1 MKGKKAD
8 KKKSGDTM
16 LYPHNLGFSALD
28 SINAK
33 VNDALAEFDKEMD
46 WLHEL
51 LFECKKTFA
60 KPEIQLLPKTP
71 SQKRGRKAKRPTKF
85 SDSEDVFEP
94 SSKRQSLRLD
104 DGEEADVEENSL
116 SSPPNRSYRTR
127 ATSRTTT
134 TARPK
139 RNTRTT
145 KNVKIKTETTKE
157 PVMSFTKQIESQ
169 MAENKTPVKENLIEP
184 ENEDTNLTPINKVN
198 SVKMSTDKVC
208 DMDTETP
215 CKDPQFDYA
224 QEMETPKGP
233 QIDNAKETETPQ
245 SSNDKDMIVQET
257 PEMIITSPSTPATVV
272 KAALSDD
279 NTPFTPNNTQTIQ
292 ESPEKIVKDSSESQ
306 DKKPRNSVRKSLKHG
321 KTLNSSSRLSSI
333 KRLSVAALHAVET
346 AAKKSMRQESESSDD
361 LSQSKAQ
368 SPEEKPVRTRTRLR
382 LKKGSQNTDSV
393 SSVTS
398 DKSATS
404 SQGSVADLDN
414 TSEDDKPQRSTR
426 TKTRKPK
433 TESESKTR
441 TKTRNK
447 HQSSQDQSSADLSD
461 DEVMLISDCD
471 SPKSKEHQ
479 RLSAN
484 TTEDDCAFTNDIKP
498 VRASTRTKQ
507 KKNSSKVDSENEDSG
522 ICSKSQSETSI
533 PRTRSK
539 MRPPKSST
547 MSSDEQSEKDE
558 RFVKPE
564 NPPPRTRT
572 KTKKRVLSDDEADM
586 SISKKSCLDQT
597 DMSDMSVGLPI
608 SNSTFMSGKQ
618 DETKQFTDEECA
630 SSSSDYDSPVCPKDK
645 AIRPKPN
652 IKTFQ
657 HNLSS
662 KVVLSNKPGIV
673 KSFIKRNSPV
683 KKLTPKQAHEQRKR
697 DLLEKERKEQER
709 LQRRQ
714 VEMHQK
720 IEEQRKKNDEK
731 MKKVADA
738 REQKA
743 KRDQEIREKLMKKL
757 EEKRHLT
764 EKQKEEKAKE
774 DQEKQHLRV
783 KKLYEAEERRK
794 REEDERQQKIQQQ
807 EEENRMLKEVM
818 VRKKDFEEQERQKK
832 VAEEKRKYEERVA
845 AMAALDKERQEE
857 REAREEEKAK
867 EQQKIREEREKQ
879 MALEKATRE
888 KQALEQKKQKDQ
900 LLKERMEKIKEL
912 EKKRLAEEEKLR
924 ADLKERD
931 EAVKQI
937 INNHNT
943 SLKNTKEEIL
953 RAAYTSAIAGL
964 NTTQTYT
971 SSKPHNPDSYD
982 MTPAKS
988 KTYKP
993 STFETYDISGLKSDD
1008 STDDED
1014 APKKRIPP
1022 WASGPNLKAALINQ
1036 HYHPPD
1042 LESMFDEIS
1051 PPDLNELF
1059 VKKKARFNK
1068 RTSSA
1073 HWDSPIMRPG
1083 SVVLNW

>member
-1 MKGKKAD
+1 
-8 KKKSGDTM
+8 
-16 LYPHNLGFSALD
+16 
-28 SINAK
+28 
-33 VNDALAEFDKEMD
+33 
-46 WLHEL
+46 
-51 LFECKKTFA
+51 
-60 KPEIQLLPKTP
+60 
-71 SQKRGRKAKRPTKF
+71 
-85 SDSEDVFEP
+85 
-94 SSKRQSLRLD
+94 
-104 DGEEADVEENSL
+104 
-116 SSPPNRSYRTR
+116 
-127 ATSRTTT
+127 
-134 TARPK
+134 
-139 RNTRTT
+139 
-145 KNVKIKTETTKE
+145 
-157 PVMSFTKQIESQ
+157 
-169 MAENKTPVKENLIEP
+169 
-184 ENEDTNLTPINKVN
+184 
-198 SVKMSTDKVC
+198 
-208 DMDTETP
+208 MDTETP
-215 CKDPQFDYA
+215 CKGPQIDNVK
-224 QEMETPKGP
+224 ETETPKGP
-233 QIDNAKETETPQ
+233 QIDNVHEA
-245 SSNDKDMIVQET
+245 ET
-257 PEMIITSPSTPATVV
+257 PEMVISAPSTPVTVV
-272 KAALSDD
+272 KAARSDE
-279 NTPFTPNNTQTIQ
+279 NTPITPNTTQTIQ

-321 KTLNSSSRLSSI
+321 KTLNSSTRLSSI
-333 KRLSVAALHAVET
+333 KRLSVAALQAVEM
-346 AAKKSMRQESESSDD
+346 AAKQSMLQQSESSDE
-361 LSQSKAQ
+361 LSQSKVQ
-368 SPEEKPVRTRTRLR
+368 SPEEKPVRARTRLR

-414 TSEDDKPQRSTR
+414 TSEDDKPQQSNR

-433 TESESKTR
+433 TESVSKTR

-447 HQSSQDQSSADLSD
+447 HQSGQDQSSADLSD

-484 TTEDDCAFTNDIKP
+484 TTEDDCAFTNGIKP

-547 MSSDEQSEKDE
+547 MSSDEQSEKEE

-586 SISKKSCLDQT
+586 SISKKSCLDQN
-597 DMSDMSVGLPI
+597 DISDMSVGLPI

-645 AIRPKPN
+645 VIRPKPN

-657 HNLSS
+657 HNLST

-683 KKLTPKQAHEQRKR
+683 KRLTPKQAQEQRKR
-697 DLLEKERKEQER
+697 ELLEKERKEQER
-709 LQRRQ
+709 LQKRQ
-714 VEMHQK
+714 IEMQQK

-783 KKLYEAEERRK
+783 KKLHEAEERRK
-794 REEDERQQKIQQQ
+794 REEDERQQKIQLQ

-818 VRKKDFEEQERQKK
+818 IRKKDFEEQERQKK

-879 MALEKATRE
+879 MALEKAAKE
-888 KQALEQKKQKDQ
+888 KQALEQKKQKDK

-953 RAAYTSAIAGL
+953 RAAYSSALSGL
-964 NTTQTYT
+964 NTTQTY
-971 SSKPHNPDSYD
+971 SKPHNPDSYD
-982 MTPAKS
+982 MTPA